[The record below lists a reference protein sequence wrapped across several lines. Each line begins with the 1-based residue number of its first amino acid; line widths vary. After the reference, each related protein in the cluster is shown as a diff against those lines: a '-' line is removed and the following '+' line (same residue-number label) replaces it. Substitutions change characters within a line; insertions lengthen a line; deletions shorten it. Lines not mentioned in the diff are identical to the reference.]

1 MMNDPSTALL
11 LALIIRILFYLV
23 TVCIFLVIVYF
34 VTRAAINNSR
44 LNQKI
49 EQMRNEISTI
59 NYKLESIQSFSNKS
73 EDRNI
78 NSQQRD
84 T

>member
-1 MMNDPSTALL
+1 MNDPSTALL